1 MRKVMTAEQVKAQFH
16 LKGIT
21 VTAWAEEHGFKTS
34 YVYAV
39 LNGRM
44 YDCNTQM
51 ALNERVR
58 NVLNRVLNIINNAY
72 TYFMTPQ
79 H

>member
-1 MRKVMTAEQVKAQFH
+1 MTAEQVKAQFH
-16 LKGIT
+16 SKGIT

-44 YDCNTQM
+44 KGRFGTAHEIAV
-51 ALNERVR
+51 ALGLKAKVQ
-58 NVLNRVLNIINNAY
+58 AA
-72 TYFMTPQ
+72 
-79 H
+79 